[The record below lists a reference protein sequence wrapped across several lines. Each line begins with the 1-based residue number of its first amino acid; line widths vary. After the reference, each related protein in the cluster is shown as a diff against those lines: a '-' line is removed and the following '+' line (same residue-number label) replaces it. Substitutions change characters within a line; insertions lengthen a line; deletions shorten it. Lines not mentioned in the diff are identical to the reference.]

1 VAESGEHGRGNQN
14 FSKHMES
21 PSYNRLAT
29 ITNREIPV

>member
-1 VAESGEHGRGNQN
+1 VTESGQHRRGNQN